1 MRSACLLVVIGLI
14 ASGSGCTTLPRG
26 AGALIDAPKAARI
39 EALTQDLAAL
49 APNNPEAVVEA
60 RLIARTTIGRSLVL
74 RDRFRPAGPAT
85 INNVYINMGWRARGL
100 CYQWA
105 NDLLE
110 PLEALELR
118 HFDLHWG
125 TAFFGI
131 KLKEHNSVVVTARGQ
146 PFEEGIVLDGWRCG
160 GRLVWVRVS
169 DDQKYPWRE
178 LSGAALG
185 ELRPAARR
193 VGGSP

>member
-1 MRSACLLVVIGLI
+1 MRRACLFGVIGLF
-14 ASGSGCTTLPRG
+14 ALGSGCTSLPRG
-26 AGALIDAPKAARI
+26 AGAQINAPEAERI
-39 EALTQDLAAL
+39 EALTQDFAAL
-49 APNNPEAVVEA
+49 APKNPAAAAEA
-60 RLIARTTIGRSLVL
+60 RLIARTAIGRSLVL

-85 INNVYINMGWRARGL
+85 INNVYINLGWRTRGL

-118 HFDLHWG
+118 HFTLHWG

-131 KLKEHNSVVVTARGQ
+131 KHKEHNSVVVTARGQ

-160 GRLVWVRVS
+160 GRLVWVRVR
-169 DDQKYPWRE
+169 DDPKYPWRE
-178 LSGAALG
+178 LPEAVLG
-185 ELRPAARR
+185 ELRPVAR
-193 VGGSP
+193 